1 MNCEGKGGFIQC
13 VWAVRMTCHLN
24 HKTPHLN
31 GLFGQERGNMYLL
44 CYRYNTAN
52 ACKEREEGY
61 KGLHSG
67 LTIAGLTI
75 THELW
80 YIMAATSNTYGT
92 YIKRLQ

>member
-44 CYRYNTAN
+44 CNTAN

-61 KGLHSG
+61 KGLH
-67 LTIAGLTI
+67 ILTI

-80 YIMAATSNTYGT
+80 YIMAVTSNTYGT
-92 YIKRLQ
+92 YKVLSKGCSEK